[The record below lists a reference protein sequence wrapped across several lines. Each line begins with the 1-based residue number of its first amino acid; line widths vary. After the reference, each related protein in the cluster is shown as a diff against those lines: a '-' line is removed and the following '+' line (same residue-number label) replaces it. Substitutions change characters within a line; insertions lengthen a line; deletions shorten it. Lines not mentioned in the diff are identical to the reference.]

1 MFSTMGG
8 ITMACV
14 QQETRVLTSYTLKG
28 HYNLQQSGHSGVDFF
43 YSDDMY
49 GVEEAWLERMMVFKY
64 HNARFHL
71 KMTILH
77 YCSKV

>member
-1 MFSTMGG
+1 MSSTMGG

-28 HYNLQQSGHSGVDFF
+28 HYNLQQSGHSGVDFI
-43 YSDDMY
+43 YSDDDMY
-49 GVEEAWLERMMVFKY
+49 GVEEAGLAGENDY

-71 KMTILH
+71 KMH